1 MPLSLNKLGQIL
13 YEKSFIPKRYFRYEG
28 NCVFIEIVSLT
39 SGVSSMLYIPSRFSM
54 PVGAGTNIIDID
66 LIDFD
71 ANADD
76 YSQDPMKNPDDA
88 YNTIDLQAD
97 EFTDAAEQLDLKY
110 RRNIEIKSGK
120 NENIA
125 ILKDIIRQLKR
136 LQYCVEGLPY
146 DLIIYEGKYIV
157 YMRNNDPD
165 CYIFKDTNLTN
176 GRNLRPCALLPTFI
190 EKGPVMNTE
199 LTQVSQGIQ
208 KILSKNMTGHATYL
222 DTLIKKKGNL
232 LRFAQLMG
240 VKKNEHTRLLDKY
253 KTLLATLDVKEK
265 NLKEKRRKFIA
276 QSESGSLDKELATTQ
291 GKSSF
296 DRKIQNCVETK
307 QKIIDQIIELQT
319 ALDTL
324 TLSADKILYDNSVMM
339 DKMFKNFALLID
351 LSK

>member
-1 MPLSLNKLGQIL
+1 
-13 YEKSFIPKRYFRYEG
+13 
-28 NCVFIEIVSLT
+28 
-39 SGVSSMLYIPSRFSM
+39 
-54 PVGAGTNIIDID
+54 
-66 LIDFD
+66 
-71 ANADD
+71 
-76 YSQDPMKNPDDA
+76 
-88 YNTIDLQAD
+88 
-97 EFTDAAEQLDLKY
+97 
-110 RRNIEIKSGK
+110 
-120 NENIA
+120 
-125 ILKDIIRQLKR
+125 
-136 LQYCVEGLPY
+136 
-146 DLIIYEGKYIV
+146 
-157 YMRNNDPD
+157 
-165 CYIFKDTNLTN
+165 
-176 GRNLRPCALLPTFI
+176 
-190 EKGPVMNTE
+190 MNTE

-307 QKIIDQIIELQT
+307 QKIIDQIIDLQT